1 MNEPK
6 YIAHED
12 MLRAI
17 GPVTKSEL
25 QQLRADR
32 EKPTPALELTIGGA
46 TERIIHK
53 FEQERRTVRE
63 GYIENRLDRVEGLA
77 ANDFALAR
85 VRGKATHDFE
95 RER

>member
-1 MNEPK
+1 MNERK
-6 YIAHED
+6 FIAHDE
-12 MLRAI
+12 MVRTI
-17 GPVTKSEL
+17 GPVTKNEL
-25 QQLRADR
+25 EQLRTDR
-32 EKPTPALELTIGGA
+32 ERPTSALELTIGGA

-63 GYIENRLDRVEGLA
+63 SYIENRLDRMEGRA
-77 ANDFALAR
+77 ANDFSLAR